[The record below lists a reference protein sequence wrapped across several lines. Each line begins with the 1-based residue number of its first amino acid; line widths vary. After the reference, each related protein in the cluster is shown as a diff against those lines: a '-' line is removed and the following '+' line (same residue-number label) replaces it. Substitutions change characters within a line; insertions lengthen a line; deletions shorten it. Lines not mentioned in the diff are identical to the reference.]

1 MIHVLNGS
9 NIPSVAKII
18 QIPGTGSGIPDTTQ
32 PVQVAGLTVTP
43 VGSTQLNLAWTA
55 NTESDLNHY
64 NVYRGTTAGF
74 AVTLG
79 TTTPLA
85 TPTANSYQNTG
96 LSPSTTYYYK
106 VSAVDNAGNI
116 GPLSA
121 ERSGT
126 TGATA
131 DTTPPGQVVGL
142 GVTTASSTQLNLAW
156 TQNPESDRNHYNV
169 YRSTTAGFA
178 VTLGTT
184 TPVGTPTTNSYQN
197 TGLSPSTTYY
207 YKVSAVDNTGNIG
220 PFSAERSGVTN
231 SSSDTVIPSVAITSP
246 ANNAS
251 LPHGNILV
259 QGTASDNPGGS
270 GIFDVQVRTDNN
282 PWVLAT
288 PQSAG
293 NWSTWSITG
302 TAPNRRTALYSSKSY
317 R

>member
-1 MIHVLNGS
+1 MQKLYKFQEQVAGS
-9 NIPSVAKII
+9 LTPHS
-18 QIPGTGSGIPDTTQ
+18 QY
-32 PVQVAGLTVTP
+32 QVAGLTVTP
-43 VGSTQLNLAWTA
+43 VGSTQSNLAWTA

-142 GVTTASSTQLNLAW
+142 GVTTASSTQDSIWPGPKILSL
-156 TQNPESDRNHYNV
+156 TV
-169 YRSTTAGFA
+169 TT
-178 VTLGTT
+178 
-184 TPVGTPTTNSYQN
+184 
-197 TGLSPSTTYY
+197 
-207 YKVSAVDNTGNIG
+207 
-220 PFSAERSGVTN
+220 
-231 SSSDTVIPSVAITSP
+231 ITSTG
-246 ANNAS
+246 ARLLD
-251 LPHGNILV
+251 LP
-259 QGTASDNPGGS
+259 
-270 GIFDVQVRTDNN
+270 
-282 PWVLAT
+282 
-288 PQSAG
+288 
-293 NWSTWSITG
+293 
-302 TAPNRRTALYSSKSY
+302 
-317 R
+317 